1 MSETAGAVR
10 VLPFRVRPLP
20 DEPFDSWLE
29 ASAAA
34 NRATVA
40 EMACALGLVEQEGG
54 RAVSATSWMAAQW
67 ATELTDE
74 QASRLERST
83 GIPAAQFQEMTR
95 MRFARHAIRY
105 TRQGRISFRCP
116 VGGMAG
122 RYCPECLADS
132 GGRWRMS
139 WQFPFT
145 FACVRHRRILADNC
159 PVCHKP
165 PRHTGHPLAG
175 IPHPGHC
182 HNPVAGAGTGPI
194 ASRCRGDLTAH
205 PERIAAPDPALH
217 AQRRMMQILSTG
229 EGRFGIYADA
239 PQPAI
244 TVLEDIRLLTRAAG
258 VTLCDGG
265 DLDMPE
271 LETDLLAA
279 VPRDKHEW
287 TWAGPPTAAGGAV
300 GTTIAI
306 AALEDPDRAVRLL
319 AGRLAVSTS
328 YTGQTPQLQRLIAAS
343 LGRTRRP
350 TLFLQAAPA
359 SDVNPEERA
368 RKVPAQLWDE
378 WTNALTPRRINGD
391 VAASALAAAVVFTGT
406 RLTHSAALAL
416 LDSTA
421 PIRQVTHVMREFGR
435 PGAETPALA
444 AILNL
449 AAYLDSHETP
459 IDYARRRRLDC
470 TELLPEEEWQQL
482 CARLNVQPGSGARHR
497 HARAHLYRAITG
509 NSMRRA
515 PEAWD
520 AAGISPRTVTTFT
533 KTLPDTV
540 RRELNDIGRA
550 FLLRRGIDE
559 PLSWAPPLST
569 HIEPAVRSDPVG
581 EWATARPVRG
591 ALDTPSRS
599 RELIA
604 QYGEGATTYELA
616 RRTGVSRQ
624 TVSRVLADGNSTL
637 RRGRPTT
644 FVIDEA
650 WLRERYETEG
660 MTLRQIAA
668 LVGCSAPTIAH
679 RIQAAG
685 ITMRPGPH
693 DRTPHPLAGRSRLL
707 QRALVGR
714 HPIERARRFLIA
726 TQHDNV
732 RAAAATI
739 RTTQSSL
746 SAQLASL
753 GADVGGGLFVAAARN
768 RPMRLTPLGERLA
781 RELHRA
787 LAADPHTQTTS
798 PTEEKKASWPRRSG
812 PPVVCNGQ
820 HGSA

>member
-1 MSETAGAVR
+1 MSEAAGDVR

-34 NRATVA
+34 TRATIA

-67 ATELTDE
+67 ATELTDD
-74 QASRLERST
+74 QAARLERST
-83 GIPAAQFQEMTR
+83 GIPAEQFQEMTR

-145 FACVRHRRILADNC
+145 FACVRHRRILADKC
-159 PVCHKP
+159 PVCHRP
-165 PRHTGHPLAG
+165 PRRTGHPLAG
-175 IPHPGHC
+175 IPDPGHC
-182 HNPVAGAGTGPI
+182 HGPVAGAGTGPI

-205 PERIAAPDPALH
+205 PERIAAPDAALH
-217 AQRRMMQILSTG
+217 AQRRMMQILSSG
-229 EGRFGIYADA
+229 VGRFGIYADA

-258 VTLCDGG
+258 VALCDGRTI
-265 DLDMPE
+265 DMPE
-271 LETDLLAA
+271 LGTELLAA
-279 VPRDKHEW
+279 VPRNGHEW
-287 TWAGPPTAAGGAV
+287 TWAGPPTAAGGAI
-300 GTTIAI
+300 GTTVAI
-306 AALEDPDRAVRLL
+306 AALEDADRAVRLL
-319 AGRLAVSTS
+319 NGRLAVSTS

-350 TLFLQAAPA
+350 TLFLQAAPT
-359 SDVNPEERA
+359 SDVDPEAGA

-378 WTNALTPRRINGD
+378 WTNALAPRRIHSD

-416 LDSTA
+416 LDPTA
-421 PIRQVTHVMREFGR
+421 PIRQVTHVMRELGR
-435 PGAETPALA
+435 PTAETPALA

-449 AAYLDSHETP
+449 AAYLDAHETR

-470 TELLPEEEWQQL
+470 AELLPEEEWHRI
-482 CARLNVQPGSGARHR
+482 CARLNVRPGSGARHR
-497 HARAHLYRAITG
+497 NARAHLYRAITG
-509 NSMRRA
+509 NPMRCA
-515 PEAWD
+515 PKAWD
-520 AAGISPRTVTTFT
+520 AAGLSPRTVTTFT

-540 RRELNDIGRA
+540 RRELAEVGRA
-550 FLLRRGIDE
+550 FLLGRGIDE
-559 PLSWAPPLST
+559 PLSWSPPLVT
-569 HIEPAVRSDPVG
+569 HTQPAATGSDGVG
-581 EWATARPVRG
+581 DWATARPARG
-591 ALDTPSRS
+591 ALDTPSRG
-599 RELIA
+599 RELVA
-604 QYGEGATTYELA
+604 QYRDGVTTYELA

-637 RRGRPTT
+637 RRGRPIT
-644 FVIDEA
+644 FVIDDD
-650 WLRERYETEG
+650 WLRERYEKEG

-685 ITMRPGPH
+685 IAMRPGPH

-753 GADVGGGLFVAAARN
+753 GADAGGDLFVPAARN
-768 RPMRLTPLGERLA
+768 RPMRLTPLGARLA
-781 RELHRA
+781 RKLRRA
-787 LAADPHTQTTS
+787 LAADPRPQATF
-798 PTEEKKASWPRRSG
+798 PTEEGKAS
-812 PPVVCNGQ
+812 
-820 HGSA
+820 

>member
-145 FACVRHRRILADNC
+145 FACVRHRRILADTC

-165 PRHTGHPLAG
+165 PRGTGHPLAG

-205 PERIAAPDPALH
+205 PERIGAPDAALH
-217 AQRRMMQILSTG
+217 AQRRMMQILSSG
-229 EGRFGIYADA
+229 QGRFGIYAAA

-265 DLDMPE
+265 DLDMPQ
-271 LETDLLAA
+271 LGTDLLAA

-306 AALEDPDRAVRLL
+306 AALEDPDRAARLL
-319 AGRLAVSTS
+319 NGRLAVSTS

-359 SDVNPEERA
+359 SDVNPEDRA

-378 WTNALTPRRINGD
+378 WTSALTPRRINSD

-449 AAYLDSHETP
+449 AAYLDAHQTP
-459 IDYARRRRLDC
+459 IDYARRRSLDC
-470 TELLPEEEWQQL
+470 TDLLPEEEWHRL

-509 NSMRRA
+509 NSMRHA

-520 AAGISPRTVTTFT
+520 AAGLSPRMVTTFT
-533 KTLPDTV
+533 KTVPDSV
-540 RRELNDIGRA
+540 RRELDDAGRA
-550 FLLRRGIDE
+550 FLLSRGIDE

-569 HIEPAVRSDPVG
+569 HIKPAATRSKTVD

-591 ALDTPSRS
+591 ALDAPSRR
-599 RELIA
+599 RELIDE
-604 QYGEGATTYELA
+604 YGGGATTYELA

-624 TVSRVLADGNSTL
+624 TVSRVLADGSCTL
-637 RRGRPTT
+637 RRGRPIT
-644 FVIDEA
+644 FVIDDD
-650 WLRERYETEG
+650 WLRERYEKDG

-685 ITMRPGPH
+685 IAMRPGPH
-693 DRTPHPLAGRSRLL
+693 DRTPHPLAGRSQLL

-714 HPIERARRFLIA
+714 QPIERARRFLIA
-726 TQHDNV
+726 TQHDTV

-753 GADVGGGLFVAAARN
+753 GADVGGTLFVPAARN
-768 RPMRLTPLGERLA
+768 RRMRLTPLGERLA
-781 RELHRA
+781 RELRRA
-787 LAADPHTQTTS
+787 LAADPAAQSTS
-798 PTEEKKASWPRRSG
+798 PTEEESS
-812 PPVVCNGQ
+812 
-820 HGSA
+820 

>member
-258 VTLCDGG
+258 EG
-265 DLDMPE
+265 
-271 LETDLLAA
+271 
-279 VPRDKHEW
+279 
-287 TWAGPPTAAGGAV
+287 
-300 GTTIAI
+300 
-306 AALEDPDRAVRLL
+306 LL
-319 AGRLAVSTS
+319 AGSARVTALMDLTRQLHPRIVSDLLGITASSAAAWARLSGGEWSDYPALRSTS
-328 YTGQTPQLQRLIAAS
+328 T
-343 LGRTRRP
+343 
-350 TLFLQAAPA
+350 
-359 SDVNPEERA
+359 
-368 RKVPAQLWDE
+368 
-378 WTNALTPRRINGD
+378 
-391 VAASALAAAVVFTGT
+391 
-406 RLTHSAALAL
+406 
-416 LDSTA
+416 
-421 PIRQVTHVMREFGR
+421 
-435 PGAETPALA
+435 
-444 AILNL
+444 
-449 AAYLDSHETP
+449 
-459 IDYARRRRLDC
+459 
-470 TELLPEEEWQQL
+470 
-482 CARLNVQPGSGARHR
+482 
-497 HARAHLYRAITG
+497 
-509 NSMRRA
+509 
-515 PEAWD
+515 
-520 AAGISPRTVTTFT
+520 
-533 KTLPDTV
+533 
-540 RRELNDIGRA
+540 
-550 FLLRRGIDE
+550 
-559 PLSWAPPLST
+559 
-569 HIEPAVRSDPVG
+569 
-581 EWATARPVRG
+581 
-591 ALDTPSRS
+591 
-599 RELIA
+599 
-604 QYGEGATTYELA
+604 
-616 RRTGVSRQ
+616 
-624 TVSRVLADGNSTL
+624 
-637 RRGRPTT
+637 
-644 FVIDEA
+644 
-650 WLRERYETEG
+650 
-660 MTLRQIAA
+660 
-668 LVGCSAPTIAH
+668 
-679 RIQAAG
+679 
-685 ITMRPGPH
+685 
-693 DRTPHPLAGRSRLL
+693 
-707 QRALVGR
+707 
-714 HPIERARRFLIA
+714 
-726 TQHDNV
+726 
-732 RAAAATI
+732 
-739 RTTQSSL
+739 
-746 SAQLASL
+746 
-753 GADVGGGLFVAAARN
+753 
-768 RPMRLTPLGERLA
+768 
-781 RELHRA
+781 
-787 LAADPHTQTTS
+787 
-798 PTEEKKASWPRRSG
+798 
-812 PPVVCNGQ
+812 
-820 HGSA
+820 

>member
-1 MSETAGAVR
+1 
-10 VLPFRVRPLP
+10 
-20 DEPFDSWLE
+20 
-29 ASAAA
+29 
-34 NRATVA
+34 
-40 EMACALGLVEQEGG
+40 
-54 RAVSATSWMAAQW
+54 
-67 ATELTDE
+67 
-74 QASRLERST
+74 
-83 GIPAAQFQEMTR
+83 
-95 MRFARHAIRY
+95 
-105 TRQGRISFRCP
+105 
-116 VGGMAG
+116 
-122 RYCPECLADS
+122 
-132 GGRWRMS
+132 
-139 WQFPFT
+139 
-145 FACVRHRRILADNC
+145 
-159 PVCHKP
+159 
-165 PRHTGHPLAG
+165 
-175 IPHPGHC
+175 
-182 HNPVAGAGTGPI
+182 
-194 ASRCRGDLTAH
+194 
-205 PERIAAPDPALH
+205 
-217 AQRRMMQILSTG
+217 
-229 EGRFGIYADA
+229 
-239 PQPAI
+239 
-244 TVLEDIRLLTRAAG
+244 
-258 VTLCDGG
+258 
-265 DLDMPE
+265 MPE
-271 LETDLLAA
+271 LGTGLLEV
-279 VPRDKHEW
+279 VPRDKHAW

-300 GTTIAI
+300 GTTVAI
-306 AALEDPDRAVRLL
+306 AALEDADRAVRLL

-350 TLFLQAAPA
+350 TLFLQAGPA

-378 WTNALTPRRINGD
+378 WTSALTPRRINGD

-416 LDSTA
+416 LDSAA

-540 RRELNDIGRA
+540 RRELDDIGRA

-650 WLRERYETEG
+650 WLRERYEKEG

-798 PTEEKKASWPRRSG
+798 PTEEKKAS
-812 PPVVCNGQ
+812 
-820 HGSA
+820 

>member
-1 MSETAGAVR
+1 
-10 VLPFRVRPLP
+10 
-20 DEPFDSWLE
+20 
-29 ASAAA
+29 
-34 NRATVA
+34 
-40 EMACALGLVEQEGG
+40 
-54 RAVSATSWMAAQW
+54 
-67 ATELTDE
+67 
-74 QASRLERST
+74 
-83 GIPAAQFQEMTR
+83 MTR
-95 MRFARHAIRY
+95 
-105 TRQGRISFRCP
+105 
-116 VGGMAG
+116 
-122 RYCPECLADS
+122 
-132 GGRWRMS
+132 
-139 WQFPFT
+139 
-145 FACVRHRRILADNC
+145 
-159 PVCHKP
+159 
-165 PRHTGHPLAG
+165 
-175 IPHPGHC
+175 
-182 HNPVAGAGTGPI
+182 
-194 ASRCRGDLTAH
+194 
-205 PERIAAPDPALH
+205 
-217 AQRRMMQILSTG
+217 
-229 EGRFGIYADA
+229 
-239 PQPAI
+239 
-244 TVLEDIRLLTRAAG
+244 
-258 VTLCDGG
+258 
-265 DLDMPE
+265 
-271 LETDLLAA
+271 
-279 VPRDKHEW
+279 DK
-287 TWAGPPTAAGGAV
+287 
-300 GTTIAI
+300 
-306 AALEDPDRAVRLL
+306 
-319 AGRLAVSTS
+319 
-328 YTGQTPQLQRLIAAS
+328 
-343 LGRTRRP
+343 
-350 TLFLQAAPA
+350 
-359 SDVNPEERA
+359 
-368 RKVPAQLWDE
+368 

-416 LDSTA
+416 LDSAA

-449 AAYLDSHETP
+449 AAYLDARGTP

-482 CARLNVQPGSGARHR
+482 CARLNVQPGAGARHR
-497 HARAHLYRAITG
+497 QARAHLYRAITG

-515 PEAWD
+515 PEGWD
-520 AAGISPRTVTTFT
+520 AGGLSPRTVTTFT
-533 KTLPDTV
+533 MSLPDSV
-540 RRELNDIGRA
+540 RRELDDVGRA
-550 FLLRRGIDE
+550 FLLSRGIDE
-559 PLSWAPPLST
+559 PLSWAPPLAT
-569 HIEPAVRSDPVG
+569 HIEPTAVRGKTVG

-650 WLRERYETEG
+650 WLRDRYEEEG

-787 LAADPHTQTTS
+787 LAADPDAQTTS
-798 PTEEKKASWPRRSG
+798 PTEEKKAS
-812 PPVVCNGQ
+812 
-820 HGSA
+820 

>member
-1 MSETAGAVR
+1 MSETAGTVR

-83 GIPAAQFQEMTR
+83 GIPAEQFQEMTR

-122 RYCPECLADS
+122 RYCPECMADS

-205 PERIAAPDPALH
+205 PDRIAAPGSALH

-239 PQPAI
+239 PQPAM

-258 VTLCDGG
+258 ATLCDGG

-271 LETDLLAA
+271 LGTELLAA

-306 AALEDPDRAVRLL
+306 AALEDSDRAVRLL
-319 AGRLAVSTS
+319 TGRLAVSTS

-343 LGRTRRP
+343 LGRIRRP

-359 SDVNPEERA
+359 SDVNPEDRA

-378 WTNALTPRRINGD
+378 WTSALTPRRINSD

-421 PIRQVTHVMREFGR
+421 PIRQVTHVMRELGR
-435 PGAETPALA
+435 PGADTPALA

-449 AAYLDSHETP
+449 AAYLDAHATP

-470 TELLPEEEWQQL
+470 TDLLPEVDWQRL
-482 CARLNVQPGSGARHR
+482 CARLNVQPGAGARHR

-509 NSMRRA
+509 DSMRLA
-515 PEAWD
+515 PEGWD
-520 AAGISPRTVTTFT
+520 AGGLSPRTVTTFT
-533 KTLPDTV
+533 MTMPDSV
-540 RRELNDIGRA
+540 RRELDEVGRA
-550 FLLRRGIDE
+550 FLLSRGIDE

-569 HIEPAVRSDPVG
+569 HIEPAAARSNTVG

-591 ALDTPSRS
+591 ALDTPSRR

-604 QYGEGATTYELA
+604 QHGEGATTYELA
-616 RRTGVSRQ
+616 RRAGVSRQ
-624 TVSRVLADGNSTL
+624 TVSRVLADGNSTP
-637 RRGRPTT
+637 RRGRPIT
-644 FVIDEA
+644 FVIDED
-650 WLRERYETEG
+650 WLRERYEKEG

-679 RIQAAG
+679 RIHAAG
-685 ITMRPGPH
+685 IAMRPGPH
-693 DRTPHPLAGRSRLL
+693 DRTLIHWPASHGSSSAPSSAGTRSNGRADSSPPHS
-707 QRALVGR
+707 
-714 HPIERARRFLIA
+714 
-726 TQHDNV
+726 T
-732 RAAAATI
+732 
-739 RTTQSSL
+739 
-746 SAQLASL
+746 
-753 GADVGGGLFVAAARN
+753 
-768 RPMRLTPLGERLA
+768 
-781 RELHRA
+781 
-787 LAADPHTQTTS
+787 TTS
-798 PTEEKKASWPRRSG
+798 APPRRPSERRRA
-812 PPVVCNGQ
+812 
-820 HGSA
+820 H

>member
-1 MSETAGAVR
+1 
-10 VLPFRVRPLP
+10 
-20 DEPFDSWLE
+20 
-29 ASAAA
+29 
-34 NRATVA
+34 
-40 EMACALGLVEQEGG
+40 
-54 RAVSATSWMAAQW
+54 
-67 ATELTDE
+67 
-74 QASRLERST
+74 
-83 GIPAAQFQEMTR
+83 
-95 MRFARHAIRY
+95 
-105 TRQGRISFRCP
+105 
-116 VGGMAG
+116 
-122 RYCPECLADS
+122 
-132 GGRWRMS
+132 
-139 WQFPFT
+139 
-145 FACVRHRRILADNC
+145 
-159 PVCHKP
+159 
-165 PRHTGHPLAG
+165 
-175 IPHPGHC
+175 
-182 HNPVAGAGTGPI
+182 
-194 ASRCRGDLTAH
+194 
-205 PERIAAPDPALH
+205 
-217 AQRRMMQILSTG
+217 
-229 EGRFGIYADA
+229 
-239 PQPAI
+239 
-244 TVLEDIRLLTRAAG
+244 
-258 VTLCDGG
+258 
-265 DLDMPE
+265 
-271 LETDLLAA
+271 

-359 SDVNPEERA
+359 SDVIPEERA

-391 VAASALAAAVVFTGT
+391 VAAPRWPRPSCSPA

-421 PIRQVTHVMREFGR
+421 LIRQVTHVMREFGR

-482 CARLNVQPGSGARHR
+482 CARLNVQPGPAPDT
-497 HARAHLYRAITG
+497 A
-509 NSMRRA
+509 MRA
-515 PEAWD
+515 PTSTGHHRQLD
-520 AAGISPRTVTTFT
+520 ATRTGSMGRGRISPRTVTTFT

-550 FLLRRGIDE
+550 FLPPRDRRATR
-559 PLSWAPPLST
+559 WAPPLST

-604 QYGEGATTYELA
+604 QYGEGATTCELA

-650 WLRERYETEG
+650 
-660 MTLRQIAA
+660 
-668 LVGCSAPTIAH
+668 GCASGT
-679 RIQAAG
+679 
-685 ITMRPGPH
+685 
-693 DRTPHPLAGRSRLL
+693 
-707 QRALVGR
+707 
-714 HPIERARRFLIA
+714 RRK
-726 TQHDNV
+726 
-732 RAAAATI
+732 
-739 RTTQSSL
+739 
-746 SAQLASL
+746 
-753 GADVGGGLFVAAARN
+753 G
-768 RPMRLTPLGERLA
+768 
-781 RELHRA
+781 
-787 LAADPHTQTTS
+787 
-798 PTEEKKASWPRRSG
+798 
-812 PPVVCNGQ
+812 
-820 HGSA
+820 